1 MLEQQYIE
9 RCYQKLL
16 EAGYPEDR
24 IIKDYR
30 LLEGLHT
37 DFAILPP
44 GLNNLP
50 MIIIEVKYNLPHGD
64 EWLKS
69 EQAKKIR
76 KDYGLHCYV
85 YCAEDDLFVDT
96 NTNESTK
103 TRVELP
109 SYDELRNKWLKKRTY
124 ISSLQLENFMLF
136 RSAELYFGSKLNI
149 IIGENGSGKTQLMK
163 LLYAISRSFVYIP
176 SSNDVRIDYS
186 RFELD
191 GIFGVHN
198 LSELISNFTKDK
210 ANEAKVSFSLSGQ
223 DKKSSFQ
230 IKSTPKEDDTI
241 IDSGVYGLETLFSLH
256 HNSNNAVFLPTNEL
270 LSIFPGFMAM
280 QQVYRD
286 NWPYDMTY
294 VDTIKYLGLP
304 PIKSQGKFYKVFIQE
319 LEKAIHG
326 HIYLDEQRTK
336 FLMQM
341 EQNKT
346 VFEIPIVATG
356 WRKIGQLLQLINT
369 GLIYQGSILFWDEPD
384 ANLNPKL
391 VCVVAK
397 ILLKLAKA
405 GVQVFIAT
413 HSLFLLREMDM
424 LTKSERALKKG
435 EVRFINLLVE
445 KGMIEQGNCMEDLD
459 KVLMLEESLKQS
471 DRYLEGD
478 F

>member
-9 RCYQKLL
+9 QCYKKLL

-76 KDYGLHCYV
+76 KEYGLHCYV

-109 SYDELRNKWLKKRTY
+109 SYNELRSNWLKKRTY
-124 ISSLQLENFMLF
+124 ISRLKLENFMIF
-136 RSAELYFGSKLNI
+136 KSAEFHFGSKLNI

-163 LLYAISRSFVYIP
+163 LLYAISRSFVYVP
-176 SSNDVRIDYS
+176 SKNEVRIDYY

-198 LSELISNFTKDK
+198 LSELISSF
-210 ANEAKVSFSLSGQ
+210 AKVKTKEANINFSLSGEE
-223 DKKSSFQ
+223 KTATFQ
-230 IKSTPKEDDTI
+230 IKTNPKDTLVY
-241 IDSGVYGLETLFSLH
+241 SGVYGLETLFSLH

-304 PIKSQGKFYKVFIQE
+304 PIKSQGKFYTEFIQE
-319 LEKAIHG
+319 LERAIHG
-326 HIYLDEQRTK
+326 HIYLNEQGTR

-341 EQNKT
+341 EKSKT
-346 VFEIPIVATG
+346 ILEIPLVATG

-384 ANLNPKL
+384 ANMNPRL
-391 VCVVAK
+391 ICLVAK
-397 ILLKLAKA
+397 VLMKLALA
-405 GVQVFIAT
+405 GIQVFIAT
-413 HSLFLLREMDM
+413 HSLFLLRELEYLSHEQNAVDSIRYIA
-424 LTKSERALKKG
+424 LTEEKVEQADNTADLQTILSFEEEIKQEDRIIALG
-435 EVRFINLLVE
+435 GR
-445 KGMIEQGNCMEDLD
+445 
-459 KVLMLEESLKQS
+459 
-471 DRYLEGD
+471 R
-478 F
+478 